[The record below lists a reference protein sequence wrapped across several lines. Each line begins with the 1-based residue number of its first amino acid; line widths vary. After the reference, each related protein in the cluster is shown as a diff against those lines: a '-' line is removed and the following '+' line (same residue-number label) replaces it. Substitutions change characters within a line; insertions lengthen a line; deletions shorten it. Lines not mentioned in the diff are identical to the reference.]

1 MNARLRTMRLIWGC
15 ILASTG
21 IYAAFLLF
29 EVVTPTR
36 SGELPPFAVPFAAL
50 AVGLAVM
57 SFVIP
62 KVIYKQLVATSNV
75 LIIEEPVP
83 EVFAAGYRQAA
94 PERRVFGDPDAAGR
108 KAAQCFQTPLIIGI
122 ALSEAAALLGF
133 VLGFFGFPVMV
144 WAPFMIGGAA
154 LIAIRFP
161 TRERVTA
168 PFEAAH
174 GASFPAK
181 ERTQ

>member
-62 KVIYKQLVATSNV
+62 KVIYKQLVARSNV
-75 LIIEEPVP
+75 LIVEEPVP
-83 EVFAAGYRQAA
+83 ELA
-94 PERRVFGDPDAAGR
+94 
-108 KAAQCFQTPLIIGI
+108 
-122 ALSEAAALLGF
+122 
-133 VLGFFGFPVMV
+133 
-144 WAPFMIGGAA
+144 
-154 LIAIRFP
+154 
-161 TRERVTA
+161 
-168 PFEAAH
+168 
-174 GASFPAK
+174 
-181 ERTQ
+181 